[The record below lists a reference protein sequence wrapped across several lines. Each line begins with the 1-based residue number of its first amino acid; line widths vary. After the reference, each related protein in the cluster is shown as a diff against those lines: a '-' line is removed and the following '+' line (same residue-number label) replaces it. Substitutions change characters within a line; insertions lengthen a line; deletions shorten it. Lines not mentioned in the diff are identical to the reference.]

1 MPFRVTRR
9 AFAVAA
15 ALGVAVPLALSAV
28 IVSPTAIFMGDRARS
43 TQLTLFNSTSTPEEI
58 TMELRYGYPDADSS
72 GALVYRI
79 IDSVSAT
86 DPSAAKWISI
96 YPRRLTLGPGMRQTV
111 RLVASPPAGLPEG
124 EYWARL
130 VIKAIPDA
138 IIDVS
143 GANPGVRAGL
153 QLEMRTVLPV
163 LFRRGMVSTGVAVRT
178 LEAVRKGDS
187 LITNVQLARQGNAAY
202 LGNAQFELNDGSGK
216 VYGSWR
222 FPLAIHVDQRRRF
235 AFLLD
240 SAARQLDAPQLKL
253 MLTSERG
260 DMPASQVLQ
269 SPRVTTAIAVR
280 AD

>member
-1 MPFRVTRR
+1 MSFRSRR
-9 AFAVAA
+9 TVVAVAV
-15 ALGVAVPLALSAV
+15 ALCVAVPLALSAV
-28 IVSPTAIFMGDRARS
+28 IVSPTAIFMGDRTRS
-43 TQLTLFNSTSTPEEI
+43 TQLTLFNGNVAPEEI
-58 TMELRYGYPDADSS
+58 SMELHYGYPDADST

-79 IDSVSAT
+79 IDSVAAT
-86 DPSAAKWISI
+86 DPSAARWINV

-111 RLVASPPAGLPEG
+111 RLVASPPPGLADG

-138 IIDVS
+138 VFDVS
-143 GANPGVRAGL
+143 GSDPGVRAGL

-163 LFRRGMVSTGVAVRT
+163 LFRRGTVSTGVAVRA

-187 LITNVQLARQGNAAY
+187 LIASVVLARQGNAAY
-202 LGNAQFELNDGSGK
+202 LGNAQFDLLDSSGR
-216 VYGSWR
+216 VFGNWR

-240 SAARQLDAPQLKL
+240 SAARQLEAPQLKL
-253 MLTSERG
+253 LLTTERV
-260 DMPASQVLQ
+260 DMPASQLLQ

-280 AD
+280 AN